1 MANPIAWG
9 IEKIKRLNELIWHN
23 PKNEIGKWESFIYKQ
38 LKIIILAARGF
49 RRDKVQLRASAL
61 TFYSLLSLIPLIAI
75 AFAIAKGFGLDAKL
89 EQTIIENVRFGD
101 DVTDFLLE
109 TSRTALERTSGGYI
123 AGVGIVILFVS
134 VMALLENIE
143 SSFNHIWQ
151 VRAARPWYRK
161 FTDYFT
167 FLLIAPIF
175 IILSSSLMVFV
186 NTEMTEIIDSARI
199 LAFFKPVVKFL
210 LKFAPYLFFWISMTI
225 LFVVMPYTKVKFVP
239 ALIAGVIT
247 GTILHLLQWL
257 YFEIQYGMM
266 SLNAIYG
273 SLALI
278 PLFVVWMQ
286 SSWIIVLIGAEL
298 AYANQNIGR
307 FEQEFESVRISYF
320 QKRAI
325 VLMMMQKIVR
335 NFYVG
340 EKPLSAEELA
350 VGVNIPVRL
359 ARDILQDLSNINL
372 VSVVQENGS
381 EQLYQPAIDIN
392 KLTISYIFSR
402 MDRKGSS
409 HITISKNED
418 YNKVVNLLEKFD
430 RQIASSDNNVL
441 IKDL

>member
-1 MANPIAWG
+1 MANPFSWG
-9 IEKIKRLNELIWHN
+9 VEKIKKLNELIWHN
-23 PKNEIGKWESFIYKQ
+23 PKNEISRWESFIYKQ

-49 RRDKVQLRASAL
+49 TKDKVQLRASAL

-75 AFAIAKGFGLDAKL
+75 AFAIAKGFGLDTKL
-89 EQTIIENVRFGD
+89 EQTIIENVRFGE

-109 TSRTALERTSGGYI
+109 TSRSALERTSGGYI
-123 AGVGIVILFVS
+123 AGVGIVILFWS
-134 VMALLENIE
+134 VMSLLENIE
-143 SSFNHIWQ
+143 NSFNHIWQ
-151 VRAARPWYRK
+151 VRTARPWYRK

-186 NTEMTEIIDSARI
+186 NTEMTAFIDSARI
-199 LAFFKPVVKFL
+199 LSFFKPLVKFL

-225 LFVVMPYTKVKFVP
+225 LFVVMPNTKVKFVP

-278 PLFVVWMQ
+278 PLFIVWMQ
-286 SSWIIVLIGAEL
+286 SSWIVVLIGAEL
-298 AYANQNIGR
+298 SYANQNINH

-325 VLMMMQKIVR
+325 VLLMMQKIAR
-335 NFYVG
+335 NFSVG
-340 EKPLSAEELA
+340 ERPLSAEELA
-350 VGVNIPVRL
+350 LSVNIPVRL

-372 VSVVQENGS
+372 VSIVQENGT

-392 KLTISYIFSR
+392 KLTVSYIFSM

-409 HITISKNED
+409 HIVISRNED
-418 YNKVVNLLEKFD
+418 YNKVVNLLDKFD
-430 RQIASSDNNVL
+430 KQLSLSDNNVL
-441 IKDL
+441 VKDL